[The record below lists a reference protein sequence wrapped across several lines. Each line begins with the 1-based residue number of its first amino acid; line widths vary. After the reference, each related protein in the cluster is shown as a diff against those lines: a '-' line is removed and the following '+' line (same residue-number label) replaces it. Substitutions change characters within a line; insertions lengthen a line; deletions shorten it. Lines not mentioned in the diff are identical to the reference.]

1 MDVNDMIDYFE
12 IKLDESGKKRVVEL
26 SSLREEADTSKL
38 ALIDSEL
45 NTIYGEL

>member
-26 SSLREEADTSKL
+26 SSLREEAEKTNEEFAKKIGMKL
-38 ALIDSEL
+38 R
-45 NTIYGEL
+45 